1 MTFAFLNGLELL
13 AGQLRLVLETLSVL
27 CVLAGLLAT
36 LVRALTQ
43 PHRRPWRLRPSN
55 GVRLTFGSW
64 LAMALEFQ
72 LASDIVATTT
82 APTESNLIQLGVVAV
97 IRTFLNFF
105 LSKELEA
112 ERELEQR
119 RSPDATS

>member
-27 CVLAGLLAT
+27 CVLAGLFAT
-36 LVRALTQ
+36 LAMAFTR
-43 PHRRPWRLRPSN
+43 PRRRPFQLRPSN